1 MTDTIQNRLKDARRE
16 KGLTQREV
24 ADRAGISQPTY
35 SALEG
40 KDGTGSKHLPKIA
53 EVLGVRVRWLYS
65 GEGPRYKG
73 DLELTE
79 AEEDIIAMW
88 RSFPDDSKR
97 LILAQFRGL
106 LAQDAGDAPPDR

>member
-16 KGLTQREV
+16 KGFTQREV
-24 ADRAGISQPTY
+24 AERAGISQPTY

-73 DLELTE
+73 ELELTE
-79 AEEDIIAMW
+79 TEEDMIAMW
-88 RSFPDDSKR
+88 RSFPESSRR

-106 LAQDAGDAPPDR
+106 LAQDSGGAPPDQ